1 MVAQFI
7 LIVNILN
14 YIFNSNKN
22 DTIKHMKKILMIII
36 GLIIL
41 LTIIILNLGIYKF
54 NFTNSDIYLSNGKQI
69 NTYDGTYIINGE
81 KVTLKNGLSTKEI
94 TPGSA
99 SKITTHY
106 FGNEVKGD
114 FNGDSRE
121 DTAFILTQET
131 GGSGIF
137 YYIVARLNTVNGII
151 GSQGLLLGDRIAPQ
165 TTELGKGRI
174 IIVNYADRKP
184 GESFAIQPSV
194 GKSLYL
200 LLDTKTMQFGEVVQN
215 FEGEADPSRMTLNMK
230 TWNWIKTTYNSGIE
244 IKPITE
250 KTFAITFKDSK
261 TFSATTDCNS
271 ISGEYILNKSKIS
284 FNKIA
289 STLMYCEGSQESEFI
304 KMLGEVENYSFTSKG
319 ELILGLRLNNGSMV
333 LK

>member
-1 MVAQFI
+1 
-7 LIVNILN
+7 
-14 YIFNSNKN
+14 
-22 DTIKHMKKILMIII
+22 
-36 GLIIL
+36 
-41 LTIIILNLGIYKF
+41 
-54 NFTNSDIYLSNGKQI
+54 
-69 NTYDGTYIINGE
+69 
-81 KVTLKNGLSTKEI
+81 
-94 TPGSA
+94 
-99 SKITTHY
+99 
-106 FGNEVKGD
+106 
-114 FNGDSRE
+114 
-121 DTAFILTQET
+121 
-131 GGSGIF
+131 
-137 YYIVARLNTVNGII
+137 
-151 GSQGLLLGDRIAPQ
+151 
-165 TTELGKGRI
+165 
-174 IIVNYADRKP
+174 
-184 GESFAIQPSV
+184 
-194 GKSLYL
+194 
-200 LLDTKTMQFGEVVQN
+200 
-215 FEGEADPSRMTLNMK
+215 MTLNMK